1 MVRYARAAASPRWL
15 LPALVVLLV
24 LGHACDLPAYAAL
37 ISDHATMLYQPADS
51 HHDESDEHS
60 LTCEA
65 TLVIPSHSG
74 VVLPPILTA
83 PVMLAGV
90 LSVVPTRPHLPAKAD
105 KLATGPPLFLL
116 LSSLLI

>member
-1 MVRYARAAASPRWL
+1 MPRYARAAVSPRWL

-24 LGHACDLPAYAAL
+24 LGHTCELPAYAAL
-37 ISDHATMLYQPADS
+37 ISDHATASHELPGS
-51 HHDESDEHS
+51 HHDEGDEHG

-74 VVLPPILTA
+74 VVLSAILTA
-83 PVMLAGV
+83 PVVLAGV
-90 LSVVPTRPHLPAKAD
+90 PSVVPTRPVLEARAA